1 MYCSSLRFGAVKQT
15 QIKGITMK
23 TWITLAT
30 LLASSSVYAA
40 EVVKLADGREVKL
53 NDDFTWEYVVKKATP
68 KATETTL
75 EKVEAVEAAA
85 VVASTTAVEAVATP
99 TPTTEIATIPVVNKK
114 VGTTVAVNAKKP
126 TMQLSDSG
134 VDVLIGSASYENGEL
149 IFPTSITNQS
159 SQSVIQVEVEVQVF
173 DMTGKPLAKQSV
185 TVWQSIKRMADTYL
199 RPQQAEQGK
208 AIKLA
213 VPQSQQYQFSAEV
226 LEVKTR

>member
-1 MYCSSLRFGAVKQT
+1 
-15 QIKGITMK
+15 MK

-30 LLASSSVYAA
+30 LLATSSVYAA

-53 NDDFTWEYVVKKATP
+53 NDDFTWEYVVNKTAP
-68 KATETTL
+68 KAAETTL

-85 VVASTTAVEAVATP
+85 VVASTTAVATVAAP
-99 TPTTEIATIPVVNKK
+99 DTTAEIATIPVVNKK
-114 VGTTVAVNAKKP
+114 VGTTVVVNAKKP

-134 VDVLIGSASYENGEL
+134 VDVLIGSASYEDGEL

-173 DMTGKPLAKQSV
+173 DMAGKQLAKENI

-208 AIKLA
+208 TIKLA
-213 VPQSQQYQFSAEV
+213 VPLSQQYQFSAEV

>member
-1 MYCSSLRFGAVKQT
+1 
-15 QIKGITMK
+15 MK

-30 LLASSSVYAA
+30 LLASSSAYAA
-40 EVVKLADGREVKL
+40 EVVRLADGREVKL

-99 TPTTEIATIPVVNKK
+99 TPTTEMATIPVVNKK
-114 VGTTVAVNAKKP
+114 VGTTVVVNTKKP

-134 VDVLIGSASYENGEL
+134 VDVLIGSASYEDGEL

>member
-1 MYCSSLRFGAVKQT
+1 
-15 QIKGITMK
+15 MK

-53 NDDFTWEYVVKKATP
+53 NDDFTWEHVVKKATP

>member
-1 MYCSSLRFGAVKQT
+1 
-15 QIKGITMK
+15 MK

-85 VVASTTAVEAVATP
+85 VVTSTTAVEAVATP
-99 TPTTEIATIPVVNKK
+99 TPTTEMATIPVVNKK
-114 VGTTVAVNAKKP
+114 VGTTVVLNTKKP

-134 VDVLIGSASYENGEL
+134 VDVLIGSARYEDGEL

-159 SQSVIQVEVEVQVF
+159 SQSVIQVEVEIQVF
-173 DMTGKPLAKQSV
+173 DMAGKQLAKENI

>member
-1 MYCSSLRFGAVKQT
+1 
-15 QIKGITMK
+15 MK

-30 LLASSSVYAA
+30 LLATSSVYAA

-99 TPTTEIATIPVVNKK
+99 TPTTEMATIPVVNKK
-114 VGTTVAVNAKKP
+114 VGTTVVVNTKKP

-134 VDVLIGSASYENGEL
+134 VDVLIGSARYEDGEL

-173 DMTGKPLAKQSV
+173 DMAGKQLAKENI

>member
-1 MYCSSLRFGAVKQT
+1 
-15 QIKGITMK
+15 MK

-30 LLASSSVYAA
+30 LLATSSVYAA

-99 TPTTEIATIPVVNKK
+99 TPTTEMATIPVVNKK
-114 VGTTVAVNAKKP
+114 VGTTVVVNTKKP

-134 VDVLIGSASYENGEL
+134 VDVLIGSASYEDGEL

-173 DMTGKPLAKQSV
+173 DMAGKQLAKENI

>member
-1 MYCSSLRFGAVKQT
+1 
-15 QIKGITMK
+15 MK

-99 TPTTEIATIPVVNKK
+99 TPTTEIGTIPVVNKK
-114 VGTTVAVNAKKP
+114 VGTTVVVNAKKP

-134 VDVLIGSASYENGEL
+134 VDVLIGSASYEDGEL

-173 DMTGKPLAKQSV
+173 DMAGKPLAKQSA

-208 AIKLA
+208 ALKLA

>member
-1 MYCSSLRFGAVKQT
+1 
-15 QIKGITMK
+15 MK

-30 LLASSSVYAA
+30 LLATSSVYAA
-40 EVVKLADGREVKL
+40 DVVKLADGREVKL
-53 NDDFTWEYVVKKATP
+53 NDDFTWEYVVNKTAP
-68 KATETTL
+68 KAAETTL

-85 VVASTTAVEAVATP
+85 VVASTTAVATVAAP
-99 TPTTEIATIPVVNKK
+99 DTTAEIATIPVVNKK
-114 VGTTVAVNAKKP
+114 VGTTVVVNAKKP

-134 VDVLIGSASYENGEL
+134 VDVLIGSASYEDGEL

-173 DMTGKPLAKQSV
+173 DMAGKQLAKENI

-208 AIKLA
+208 TIKLA
-213 VPQSQQYQFSAEV
+213 VPLSQQYQFSAEV

>member
-1 MYCSSLRFGAVKQT
+1 
-15 QIKGITMK
+15 MK
-23 TWITLAT
+23 LWITLAT
-30 LLASSSVYAA
+30 LLAASSVYAE

-53 NDDFTWEYVVKKATP
+53 NDDFTWEYVIKKATP

-75 EKVEAVEAAA
+75 EKVEAVAAPA
-85 VVASTTAVEAVATP
+85 
-99 TPTTEIATIPVVNKK
+99 IAAIPVINKK
-114 VGTTVAVNAKKP
+114 VGTTVVVNAKKP

-134 VDVLIGSASYENGEL
+134 VDILIGSASYEDGEL
-149 IFPTSITNQS
+149 ALTTSITNQS
-159 SQSVIQVEVEVQVF
+159 SQSVSQVEVEVQVF
-173 DMTGKPLAKQSV
+173 DMSGKPLAKENV

-213 VPQSQQYQFSAEV
+213 VPQSQQYQFSAEI

>member
-1 MYCSSLRFGAVKQT
+1 
-15 QIKGITMK
+15 MK
-23 TWITLAT
+23 TWIPLAT

-99 TPTTEIATIPVVNKK
+99 TPTTEMATIPVVNKK
-114 VGTTVAVNAKKP
+114 VGTTVVVNAKKP

-173 DMTGKPLAKQSV
+173 DMAGKQLAKENI

>member
-1 MYCSSLRFGAVKQT
+1 
-15 QIKGITMK
+15 MK

-30 LLASSSVYAA
+30 LLASSSAYAA
-40 EVVKLADGREVKL
+40 EVMKLADGREVKL

-85 VVASTTAVEAVATP
+85 VVASTTAAEAVATP
-99 TPTTEIATIPVVNKK
+99 PPTTEIATIPVVNKK
-114 VGTTVAVNAKKP
+114 VGTTVVVNAKKP